1 MVPPALH
8 PLLPSWAHCSPS
20 SVLAGPPGP
29 ISPRAS
35 GPSSELH
42 TLPGGIAHTQNH
54 ISPWGDL
61 VTQGCERLP
70 SSLVPPGLVLS
81 TRVILCPGAAT
92 PSLIPAAMSLR
103 PRGMSER

>member
-1 MVPPALH
+1 MVPSALH
-8 PLLPSWAHCSPS
+8 PLLPPWAHCSPS
-20 SVLAGPPGP
+20 SVLAGLPSP

-35 GPSSELH
+35 GLSSELH
-42 TLPGGIAHTQNH
+42 TLPGGLLTPSIT
-54 ISPWGDL
+54 SVRGGDL
-61 VTQGCERLP
+61 VTQGCERLR

-103 PRGMSER
+103 PRGMSE